1 MISVEEAKHAEL
13 LMRALRD
20 HGVQH
25 VGNRDDGNAAWDGL
39 LERTYQLVVLGWQLP
54 GVSGL
59 VLLNR
64 LRRHQLYRVTP
75 ILIFSSRLTEADFR
89 LLEELP
95 CTRLLDCAKAAR
107 SDVTAAVDS
116 LVEEGDWYRENSGMI
131 ENVVDFIEA
140 DGSQAL
146 QLLRT
151 PLKNAPNPVPLGVL
165 MGRTLR
171 EYGFIDEA
179 AELLQ
184 AVLARNAQSVPVLT
198 ELGKVKHLQG
208 NEKEAFKLLERA
220 TALSPSNLQRLCL
233 LGEVSLAMGEPEAA
247 QRHLSAALG
256 VDPDDS
262 VAGAGMELAKKASF
276 PTAPSPDAVARALA
290 VTLNLRGVTLARQGR
305 NTQAIEQYQ
314 GALRVLLR
322 NVDRARVAF
331 NIGLCYMRWQK
342 IAEAR
347 RWFLEAERFGDGS
360 FAKPRRYLAK
370 LPSDHATAHAEHKAY
385 GGPIIFDDDE
395 ESLFG

>member
-25 VGNRDDGNAAWDGL
+25 VGNRDDGNAAWESL

-54 GVSGL
+54 GVAGL

-75 ILIFSSRLTEADFR
+75 ILIFSSRLTEVDFR

-95 CTRLLDCAKAAR
+95 CTRLLDCAKATR
-107 SDVTAAVDS
+107 GDVTAAVDA
-116 LVEEGDWYRENSGMI
+116 LIEEGDWYRENSGMI
-131 ENVVDFIEA
+131 ENVLDFIEA

-146 QLLRT
+146 HLLRG

-171 EYGFIDEA
+171 EYGFVDEA

-198 ELGKVKHLQG
+198 ELGKVMHLQG

-233 LGEVSLAMGEPEAA
+233 LGEVSLAMGETEAA
-247 QRHLSAALG
+247 QRHLGAALG
-256 VDPDDS
+256 IDPDDS
-262 VAGAGMELAKKASF
+262 VASAGMELAKKATF
-276 PTAPSPDAVARALA
+276 PTAPSADAVARMLA
-290 VTLNLRGVTLARQGR
+290 ATLNLRGVTLARQGR
-305 NTQAIEQYQ
+305 SAEAIEQYQ
-314 GALRVLLR
+314 GAMRVLLR

-342 IAEAR
+342 VAEAR
-347 RWFLEAERFGDGS
+347 QWFLEADRFGEGK
-360 FAKPRRYLAK
+360 FTKPGQYLAK
-370 LPSDHATAHAEHKAY
+370 LPRDQAKAPAEHKTY
-385 GGPIIFDDDE
+385 GGQIIFDDDE
-395 ESLFG
+395 EKLFG